1 MPNWKRYGGFEHLTE
16 ERHDDF
22 EYRTEDMAL
31 NAELKK
37 ADNTEN

>member
-1 MPNWKRYGGFEHLTE
+1 MPNWKRYGGLEHLTE

-31 NAELKK
+31 NAKLKK
-37 ADNTEN
+37 NW